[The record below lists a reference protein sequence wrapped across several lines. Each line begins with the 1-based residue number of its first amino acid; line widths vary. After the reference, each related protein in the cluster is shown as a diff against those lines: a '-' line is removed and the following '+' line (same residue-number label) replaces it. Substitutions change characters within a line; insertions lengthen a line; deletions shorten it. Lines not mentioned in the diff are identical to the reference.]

1 MYKLSALL
9 LFLVILSVSACRKD
23 SFVTGKDAIVHFS
36 TDTLS
41 FDTVFTTTG
50 SITQSVKL
58 INNNDR
64 KLLLSTVKLM
74 GGPSSHFGI
83 NIDGSPGPEQDNI
96 ELAAGDSLYIFVA
109 VRIDPNQ
116 AGLPFVVQDSIQVMS
131 GDNRQYIQLQAWGQ
145 NARFLRNQTIT
156 GQVSWD
162 NKLPYVILG
171 GLRIDT
177 GATLSIPAGCKV
189 YLHADAPLLVD
200 GTLQVTGNKPDF
212 SRVTFQGDRLDEPYR
227 DFPGSWPGIYFRE
240 TSKGSTLQ
248 YAVLKNAYQAIVAS
262 GLPAGGSPKV
272 ILDRCVIDNS
282 YDAGILCAQ
291 SSLQVSNCLVSNCGK
306 NIVLGFGGSYQFT
319 HCTVAGYSNIYL
331 SHTLPV
337 LTVSN
342 YLSQGSTII
351 PADLQASFI
360 NCIFWGDNGNV
371 DNEVQVSRQG
381 NNLFSVNFSNCLWKV
396 KTAPAGV
403 TANNII
409 ANNNPLFDSVDN
421 NRRYYDFHL
430 KAGSPALDKG
440 QSTSFLFDL
449 DGNPRT
455 VAGAPDLGCYE
466 RQ

>member
-1 MYKLSALL
+1 MNKLPALL
-9 LFLVILSVSACRKD
+9 FFWAILFLSACRKD
-23 SFVTGKDAIVHFS
+23 SFVTGKNALVHFS
-36 TDTLS
+36 SDTLS

-50 SITQSVKL
+50 SITQSVKI
-58 INNNDR
+58 INGNDR
-64 KLLLSTVKLM
+64 KLLLSGIKLM
-74 GGPSSHFGI
+74 GGSSSHFGI

-116 AGLPFVVQDSIQVMS
+116 AGLPFIIQDSIQISS

-156 GQVSWD
+156 GQVTWD

-171 GLRIDT
+171 GLRIDS

-200 GTLQVTGNKPDF
+200 GTLQVTGDKYD
-212 SRVTFQGDRLDEPYR
+212 SARVTFQGDRLDDPYR
-227 DFPGSWPGIYFRE
+227 DFPGGWPGIYFRE
-240 TSKGSTLQ
+240 TSKGNHLQ
-248 YAVLKNAYQAIVAS
+248 YAVIKNAYQAIVAS
-262 GLPAGGSPKV
+262 SLPAGSSPKV
-272 ILDRCVIDNS
+272 ILDQCIIDNS

-291 SSLQVSNCLVSNCGK
+291 SSLQATNCLVSNCDK
-306 NIVLGFGGSYQFT
+306 NIVLGFGGNYQFT
-319 HCTVAGYSNIYL
+319 HCTVASYSNIYL

-337 LTVSN
+337 LTLSN
-342 YLSQGSTII
+342 YLSQGSTIL

-381 NNLFSVNFSNCLWKV
+381 NTLFSVNFSNCLWKV
-396 KTAPAGV
+396 KTTPTGV
-403 TANNII
+403 AANNIL
-409 ANNNPLFDSVDN
+409 ANVNPLFDSVDN
-421 NRRYYDFHL
+421 NKRFYDFHL
-430 KAGSPALDKG
+430 KAASPAVNKG
-440 QSTSFLFDL
+440 QPTGILFDL
-449 DGNPRT
+449 DGNSRT
-455 VAGAPDLGCYE
+455 VAGASDLGCYE